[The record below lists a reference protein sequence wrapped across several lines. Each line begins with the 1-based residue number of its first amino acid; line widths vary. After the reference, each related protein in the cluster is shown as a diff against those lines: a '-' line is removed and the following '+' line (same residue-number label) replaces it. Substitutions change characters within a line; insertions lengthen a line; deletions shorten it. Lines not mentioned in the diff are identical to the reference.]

1 MGIIETTQE
10 RVRALESRMND
21 HDAGYVRIERR
32 LDRLT
37 ADMAEVK
44 SDVAVLKTDV
54 AVLKTDVSKL
64 QTDMAQVKVRVE
76 VIPELMAGQVEL
88 REMVAKL
95 LARSEADHRS

>member
-1 MGIIETTQE
+1 METTQE

-21 HDAGYVRIERR
+21 HDAGHIRLERR

-37 ADMAEVK
+37 TDMAEVK

-54 AVLKTDVSKL
+54 AQLKTDMAEVKANTADL
-64 QTDMAQVKVRVE
+64 GEIRAQVA
-76 VIPELMAGQVEL
+76 VIPELMAGQIEL

-95 LARSEADHRS
+95 LARSEADGRS

>member
-1 MGIIETTQE
+1 
-10 RVRALESRMND
+10 MND
-21 HDAGYVRIERR
+21 HDGGHVRIERR

-44 SDVAVLKTDV
+44 TDVAVLKTDVSKLQTDMAEVKTDV